1 MECSIFFIGD
11 LMKVY
16 LDLLFILNFLLDFI
30 ILSAV
35 NYILRRNVKQ
45 GRILLGSLI
54 GTVTLLILFIK
65 LSNLELLLY
74 KLIISVVMIIGTFGY
89 KDLNYFIKNLLY
101 FYMVSMLLGGA
112 VSFFDNQFGY
122 SNKGLVFR
130 KNSLSFSYFFV
141 FILGIFLFVKYL
153 RAFKLLKNNYSNY
166 YRCEI
171 FFNDRDYVSVNA
183 FLDTGNKLKDPYS
196 NKSIILLMKEFAKNI
211 QTSPIYVP
219 YNSLNNHGLLEC
231 YKVQKIVIDGKEC
244 DDFLV
249 GVSEENFFMDGIE
262 CIINSKI
269 MEGLK

>member
-65 LSNLELLLY
+65 LSNFELLLY

-101 FYMVSMLLGGA
+101 FSINF
-112 VSFFDNQFGY
+112 SF
-122 SNKGLVFR
+122 
-130 KNSLSFSYFFV
+130 
-141 FILGIFLFVKYL
+141 
-153 RAFKLLKNNYSNY
+153 
-166 YRCEI
+166 
-171 FFNDRDYVSVNA
+171 
-183 FLDTGNKLKDPYS
+183 
-196 NKSIILLMKEFAKNI
+196 
-211 QTSPIYVP
+211 
-219 YNSLNNHGLLEC
+219 
-231 YKVQKIVIDGKEC
+231 
-244 DDFLV
+244 
-249 GVSEENFFMDGIE
+249 
-262 CIINSKI
+262 
-269 MEGLK
+269 